1 MLTNRQNEILKL
13 IVLEYIK
20 LAKPVGSNLICDRL
34 KCSSATIRSEMAA
47 LEELGL
53 LEKTHTSSGRVPSEE
68 GYRYYVDHL
77 MKLKEIS
84 AEDMLKLQ
92 LIFNNNQL
100 ELSDCL
106 KKSLEIVSDIT
117 NYTSVVLGNKSHE
130 NTLKEVNI
138 VPLSNS
144 SMTVIVITDKG
155 FVEHKTIN
163 VNGISLEE
171 IKKTVNLIN
180 NLIIGT
186 PIDEVSSKL
195 EFEIKPIIGNYV
207 KEHERL
213 YNVFYNVFT
222 NFTNRNVDVVGK
234 NSTQT
239 HTGQQCAFV
248 HRADVHGVG
257 RGGLLHAGQQNV
269 YAVQADPVEHDAG
282 DDLVD
287 VELGLQEAGDGTQQG
302 AGQNGTQQAHPPG
315 QLQPQ
320 GHIQAGTCAHHILTG
335 DTDVEQAG
343 LVGEQ
348 HGQGAHQQ
356 GNSTGQGLA
365 QVLHLQGAG
374 VAEEALQ
381 NRPDGL
387 KGTAGLDDQKH
398 QITHDHAAQDHLQRG
413 LLLEQE
419 QTPQG
424 RKYGIEQFYGRYV
437 GRGQILQAPAEH
449 AVAGQGAEHRRN
461 CN

>member
-1 MLTNRQNEILKL
+1 MLTDRQNEILKL

-20 LAKPVGSNLICDRL
+20 LAKPVGSNLICDKL
-34 KCSSATIRSEMAA
+34 KCSSATVRSEMAA

-68 GYRYYVDHL
+68 GYRYYVDNL

-106 KKSLEIVSDIT
+106 KRSLEIVSDIT

-130 NTLKEVNI
+130 NTLKEVNV
-138 VPLSNS
+138 VPLSDS

-163 VNGISLEE
+163 VNGISLDE

-195 EFEIKPIIGNYV
+195 EFEVKPIIGNYV

-234 NSTQT
+234 KNILKLPEFSSVEKVREIMDKLDEENIENIVEDDD
-239 HTGQQCAFV
+239 F
-248 HRADVHGVG
+248 
-257 RGGLLHAGQQNV
+257 NNIKV
-269 YAVQADPVEHDAG
+269 YIGKE
-282 DDLVD
+282 
-287 VELGLQEAGDGTQQG
+287 
-302 AGQNGTQQAHPPG
+302 
-315 QLQPQ
+315 
-320 GHIQAGTCAHHILTG
+320 
-335 DTDVEQAG
+335 
-343 LVGEQ
+343 
-348 HGQGAHQQ
+348 
-356 GNSTGQGLA
+356 S
-365 QVLHLQGAG
+365 
-374 VAEEALQ
+374 
-381 NRPDGL
+381 
-387 KGTAGLDDQKH
+387 KLDDDMTVIKTKYKTDKEEGT
-398 QITHDHAAQDHLQRG
+398 IAIIGPKRMEYDRVVN
-413 LLLEQE
+413 LLEFI
-419 QTPQG
+419 
-424 RKYGIEQFYGRYV
+424 KNNIE
-437 GRGQILQAPAEH
+437 
-449 AVAGQGAEHRRN
+449 N
-461 CN
+461 K